1 MKKFWLI
8 LISVLAVIG
17 VLIFAGIQI
26 ERHVVVNKA
35 TTLLPIV
42 SGTHTTGVDLKN
54 VELAPKCCPK
64 IK

>member
-42 SGTHTTGVDLKN
+42 SGTHTTGV
-54 VELAPKCCPK
+54 
-64 IK
+64 I

>member
-17 VLIFAGIQI
+17 VLICGYSI

-54 VELAPKCCPK
+54 VELAPTPK
-64 IK
+64 MLP